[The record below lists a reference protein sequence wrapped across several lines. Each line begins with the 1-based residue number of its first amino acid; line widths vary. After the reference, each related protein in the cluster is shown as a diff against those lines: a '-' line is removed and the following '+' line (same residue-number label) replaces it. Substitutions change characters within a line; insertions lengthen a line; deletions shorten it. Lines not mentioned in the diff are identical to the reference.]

1 MPNDDNN
8 KVVEE
13 RAADYIIEELTE
25 DFNSTVVDVG
35 KSTILQQKDSTVT
48 VCISENQRN
57 EKSTNFT
64 ILDLGEFEKKIK
76 GIYGIPED
84 KSLYIL
90 KLDIKQNRLKIPKI
104 AYEIYYPLFCDNLL
118 NTDYD
123 EII

>member
-35 KSTILQQKDSTVT
+35 KSTILQQKDSSVT

-84 KSLYIL
+84 KSLYI
-90 KLDIKQNRLKIPKI
+90 K
-104 AYEIYYPLFCDNLL
+104 
-118 NTDYD
+118 T
-123 EII
+123 

>member
-76 GIYGIPED
+76 GMCGIPED

-118 NTDYD
+118 NNK
-123 EII
+123 INN